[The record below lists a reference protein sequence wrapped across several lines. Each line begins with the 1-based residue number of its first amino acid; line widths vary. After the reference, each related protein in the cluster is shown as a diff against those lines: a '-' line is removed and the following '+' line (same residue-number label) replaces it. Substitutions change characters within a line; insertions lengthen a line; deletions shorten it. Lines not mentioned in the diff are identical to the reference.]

1 MQPVLQARNLVKHF
15 GRVTALDGAD
25 FDLLPGEILAVI
37 GDNGAGKS
45 VMIKS
50 LTGAIQ
56 LESGDIR
63 LQGEP
68 IHFHSPIAARLKG
81 IETVYQTL
89 ALSPALSTDNMF
101 MGRELRYS
109 VFAEKFSTARQ
120 TCYGKICARKVKR
133 TRSTNYPEHKTS
145 S

>member
-1 MQPVLQARNLVKHF
+1 LVKHF

-56 LESGDIR
+56 LESGEIK
-63 LQGEP
+63 LHGKAN
-68 IHFHSPIAARLKG
+68 F
-81 IETVYQTL
+81 
-89 ALSPALSTDNMF
+89 ALVP
-101 MGRELRYS
+101 
-109 VFAEKFSTARQ
+109 Q
-120 TCYGKICARKVKR
+120 
-133 TRSTNYPEHKTS
+133 
-145 S
+145 